1 MNTEEL
7 IQALKDFKDNFP
19 ISDKDKT
26 LITIDE
32 QIKELQNKIANG
44 DSYRTEV
51 VEQPAP
57 AVPTQEPTAEDLL
70 YGTHFE
76 NGMEGNV
83 ADQPAPTV
91 SVNPANE
98 NMRQEFE
105 VRENRIEENNTR
117 LDELNFALE
126 EAEQALVDS
135 RRRFSNTDYDNLD
148 MNSPEYQGQQALL
161 TALDQQI
168 TDIRNEITEC
178 QDSIARDRT
187 VLDDPKYGK
196 AAFEARMAEDPTLN
210 YQQVFED
217 ERIIEDLQEQYQI
230 ESANQAYSQ
239 AEMTEPIDRWINQI
253 QSGEYDAATISNEMD
268 EFLKNPY
275 LESLTND
282 RDAEIADID
291 RQLPEI
297 EMEIDAIKQRQLSK
311 LNYAVSTFEAGSETM
326 GINGTYDRKIER
338 TQRNRDAITA
348 ERDQKK
354 AELDA
359 LYSELVANP
368 NNAIDI
374 SRRIKDV
381 RDEMASIANAN
392 KEIVAKYD
400 ARLEKLK
407 KEKENVLSF
416 EQIEHM
422 KELRSELEGLNPQT
436 DGRRILAIATELK
449 KIEDTTTLD
458 VNSIRL
464 DERRLAEL
472 LSSKA
477 ALENRKALLSK
488 DMNVELLTIQHYL
501 NPSNTI
507 TDSQQPDQQTTDDQT
522 KTNTDTDSSTT
533 GNDNKTDDQDK
544 DDDDLDLDKLM
555 ANGIPV
561 KPLTDE
567 ERKANLKAALA
578 NDTMNNDW
586 LERAEN
592 ENVYWEQKD
601 KEEAPKEE
609 APKKNR
615 LKVAGFAAAGAALKN
630 KAKGMLGKFKEKLA
644 SMKENFPKEWK
655 KYVAAL
661 IVAGI
666 TILTA
671 IDLSDGKLIDGSG
684 DTVQEQDA
692 DANTPEQDVPEQ
704 TVDETTP
711 EEITGEEV
719 ANTEDED
726 DKENENDKDG
736 KTGEQTAEQT
746 QTAPVG
752 PAPIIG
758 DAAAL
763 GPDGIQYDP
772 SGLDLTIPVIPVNP
786 SDQHIISQE
795 SHVIS
800 ENPEQHI
807 ISSTTTTTGGEE
819 LYTKTE
825 EENHEV
831 KVDDQGNIT
840 ESTNTSSSSNGSS
853 SSSGN
858 GDVQSVT
865 EEVIEDH
872 VVLPDLG
879 NTETTETIVT
889 EQPSTQ
895 PSSEPTPADP
905 TQEAPEIAN
914 GQLGTFALGS
924 NETYVAPLSEAYFE
938 NANLAADNN
947 NYNVT
952 AQDDGTF
959 TVTNTGDEDIQIAAQ
974 QREETN
980 NTIDNSDIA
989 ADLAALEAEL
999 GVGLS
1004 IDTPENN
1011 SITR

>member
-1 MNTEEL
+1 MSTEEL
-7 IQALKDFKDNFP
+7 VQALKNFKDNFP
-19 ISDKDKT
+19 ISEKDKA

-32 QIKELQNKIANG
+32 QIKELQSKLDNKE
-44 DSYRTEV
+44 SYRTGE
-51 VEQPAP
+51 VEQSA
-57 AVPTQEPTAEDLL
+57 
-70 YGTHFE
+70 
-76 NGMEGNV
+76 
-83 ADQPAPTV
+83 
-91 SVNPANE
+91 SVNPENE
-98 NMRQEFE
+98 IMRNGFE
-105 VRENRIEENNTR
+105 VRENRVAENTTR
-117 LDELNFALE
+117 LDELGFALE
-126 EAEQALVDS
+126 EAEQALVDK
-135 RRRFSNTDYDNLD
+135 RREFSNTDYDNID

-161 TALDQQI
+161 TALQDQI
-168 TDIRNEITEC
+168 SEIKNEIAEC
-178 QDSIARDRT
+178 EDSIARDKS
-187 VLDDPKYGK
+187 VLEDPKYGK
-196 AAFEARMAEDPTLN
+196 AVFEARMAEDPTLN
-210 YQQVFED
+210 YRQVFED
-217 ERIIEDLQEQYQI
+217 ERTIEDLQAQYQAEQAI
-230 ESANQAYSQ
+230 EGYTQ

-297 EMEIDAIKQRQLSK
+297 EMEIDAIKQKQLNV
-311 LNYAVSTFEAGSETM
+311 LDYAVSTFEAGSETM

-338 TQRNRDAITA
+338 A
-348 ERDQKK
+348 ERSLNLAATARDRKQ

-368 NNAIDI
+368 NNVRDI
-374 SRRIKDV
+374 SRRIKET
-381 RDEMASIANAN
+381 RDEMATIATAH
-392 KEIVAKYD
+392 KTAL
-400 ARLEKLK
+400 ARLERLRF
-407 KEKENVLSF
+407 EKENVLSND
-416 EQIEHM
+416 QIERM
-422 KELRSELEGLNPQT
+422 KQLRAKLAGLNPEKNA
-436 DGRRILAIATELK
+436 REILAITAELESIK
-449 KIEDTTTLD
+449 ENTTLD
-458 VNSIRL
+458 ISSMRM

-472 LSSKA
+472 CSTKA

-507 TDSQQPDQQTTDDQT
+507 TDSQQPDQQTPDDQT
-522 KTNTDTDSSTT
+522 KTNTDTDSSNT
-533 GNDNKTDDQDK
+533 GNDNKTDETAKD

-592 ENVYWEQKD
+592 ENVYWNQKD
-601 KEEAPKEE
+601 KEKEE
-609 APKKNR
+609 QKQDAPKKNR

-644 SMKENFPKEWK
+644 SMKENFSKEWK

-661 IVAGI
+661 IIGGL
-666 TILTA
+666 TILAA
-671 IDLSDGKLIDGSG
+671 IDLSDGKLIDSRGN
-684 DTVQEQDA
+684 DTTQEQDA
-692 DANTPEQDVPEQ
+692 DANTPEQEIPEQ
-704 TVDETTP
+704 AVEETAP
-711 EEITGEEV
+711 EEITDEEV

-758 DAAAL
+758 DAAAM

-795 SHVIS
+795 SHVVS
-800 ENPEQHI
+800 ENPEQHL
-807 ISSTTTTTGGEE
+807 ISSTVIGTTGGEE

-825 EENHEV
+825 EELHEV
-831 KVDDQGNIT
+831 KVDDQGNVS

-889 EQPSTQ
+889 EQPSNQ

-938 NANLAADNN
+938 NANLATDNN
-947 NYNVT
+947 AYNVT

-1004 IDTPENN
+1004 VDTPENN